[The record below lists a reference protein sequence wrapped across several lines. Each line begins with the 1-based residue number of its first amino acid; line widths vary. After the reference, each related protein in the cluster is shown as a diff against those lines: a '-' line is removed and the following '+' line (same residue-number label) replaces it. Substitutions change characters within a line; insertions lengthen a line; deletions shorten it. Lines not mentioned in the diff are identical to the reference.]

1 MSEKI
6 RHTLLNHEVTP
17 PPAAWPF
24 ILAELNEQD
33 QLKLVGQQLGDA
45 AVVPPEENWNK
56 LLSSLEEIS
65 IGRQLAETEVP
76 PPAGTW
82 NKIAHELDAGNSS
95 PVKKTTPWWRYAAA
109 AAILIAAGL
118 GIFRFTR
125 PAVPNEE
132 IAIHNDSI
140 QHTDQ
145 VKKEQRRE
153 TLEEIVSI
161 APEANEEARNEAAL
175 EASKKTYARLE
186 YPAKKIAREVSAF
199 YFNAY
204 PSSITSRGLDD
215 PETSASETSKAE
227 RYITLMTPEGNIIRV
242 SKKLGGMVC
251 CISGEAEDPAC
262 TDQLKKWREKIVA
275 SPLGHSAD
283 SFLELLQLVNAA
295 EEN

>member
-6 RHTLLNHEVTP
+6 RHTLQNHEVSP

-33 QLKLVGQQLGDA
+33 QLKHVGQQLGNA
-45 AVVPPEENWNK
+45 AVVPPAENWNK
-56 LLSSLEEIS
+56 LLSALEEIS

-82 NKIAHELDAGNSS
+82 NRIARELNTEESSSAKKI
-95 PVKKTTPWWRYAAA
+95 TPWWRYAAA
-109 AAILIAAGL
+109 AAILITAGL
-118 GIFRFTR
+118 GIFRLTR
-125 PAVPNEE
+125 PAAMNEE
-132 IAIHNDSI
+132 MALHSDSI
-140 QHTDQ
+140 QRTDRVKTDQ
-145 VKKEQRRE
+145 RSEA
-153 TLEEIVSI
+153 LEEIVSL
-161 APEANEEARNEAAL
+161 APQTNEEARNDAAL

-199 YFNAY
+199 YFNAF
-204 PSSITSRGLDD
+204 PSSVTSRGLDD
-215 PETSASETSKAE
+215 PETTAPATSKAE

-283 SFLELLQLVNAA
+283 SFFELLQLVNAA

>member
-1 MSEKI
+1 MIEKI
-6 RHTLLNHEVTP
+6 RHTLLDHEVTP
-17 PPAAWPF
+17 PPAAWSF
-24 ILAELNEQD
+24 ILAELDEQD
-33 QLKLVGQQLGDA
+33 QLKQVGQQLMNA
-45 AVVPPEENWNK
+45 AVVPPAAHWNK
-56 LLSSLEEIS
+56 LLSSLEDIS

-82 NKIAHELDAGNSS
+82 NKIAQELNTGDASS
-95 PVKKTTPWWRYAAA
+95 VKKITPWWRYAAA
-109 AAILIAAGL
+109 AAILITAGL

-125 PAVPNEE
+125 PSVTREE
-132 IAIHNDSI
+132 MAIHSDSS
-140 QHTDQ
+140 HTTDPLF
-145 VKKEQRRE
+145 KEQHKE
-153 TLEEIVSI
+153 TLEEIVAI
-161 APEANEEARNEAAL
+161 VPETNDEARNEAAL

-186 YPAKKIAREVSAF
+186 YPSKKMAREVSAF
-199 YFNAY
+199 YFHTFPTEA
-204 PSSITSRGLDD
+204 TGRGLDEPGTAV
-215 PETSASETSKAE
+215 PESSKAE

-283 SFLELLQLVNAA
+283 SFLELLQLVNTA

>member
-1 MSEKI
+1 MSEQI
-6 RHTLLNHEVTP
+6 RHTLLNYEITP
-17 PPAAWPF
+17 PPAAWQH

-33 QLKLVGQQLGDA
+33 QLKQVGHQLGQASVMPA
-45 AVVPPEENWNK
+45 AENWNRI
-56 LLSSLEEIS
+56 LSALEEIS
-65 IGRQLAETEVP
+65 IGQQLAATEVL

-82 NKIAHELDAGNSS
+82 NKIAQELNDTASS
-95 PVKKTTPWWRYAAA
+95 PVKKITPWWRYAAA
-109 AAILIAAGL
+109 AAILITAGL
-118 GIFRFTR
+118 GIFRLTQS
-125 PAVPNEE
+125 AGKSEE
-132 IAIHNDSI
+132 MAL
-140 QHTDQ
+140 HTDTTRSADPF
-145 VKKEQRRE
+145 KEDQRRE
-153 TLEEIVSI
+153 TLEEIVAV
-161 APEANEEARNEAAL
+161 APETDDEARNDAAL

-186 YPAKKIAREVSAF
+186 YPAKKIAREVSGF

-204 PSSITSRGLDD
+204 PADAASRGLYE
-215 PETSASETSKAE
+215 PEQAVVETPKTE

-242 SKKLGGMVC
+242 SKKLGGLVC